1 LAAAILHFGQEIDE
15 CFPLLRQR
23 GYSIHCVQNVF
34 DLHQARQ
41 SGAGYDLV
49 SSTNVEN
56 SDSWVAADE
65 ARKHLLVPAILFHVK
80 ADLQS
85 PQGKLGSAKFE
96 NSDYDLVIPADES
109 SQCWIPKVNELVSL
123 GQRLRGASKRLIA
136 NSKQFRQET
145 AFAIEKTRL
154 EIERAKAQLEQNDLS
169 LPIPNMLADRI
180 LKCKSCGES
189 FVFHAGE
196 QLSFQLHRLMH
207 VPDKCSRCKS
217 DRRAL

>member
-1 LAAAILHFGQEIDE
+1 MAAAILHFGQEIDE

-23 GYSIHCVQNVF
+23 GYSIHCVQNGF
-34 DLHQARQ
+34 DLHHARQ

-49 SSTNVEN
+49 SSTDIEN
-56 SDSWVAADE
+56 EDSWLAADE

-85 PQGKLGSAKFE
+85 PQGKQGLAESE
-96 NSDYDLVIPADES
+96 DSDYDLVIQADDS
-109 SQCWIPKVNELVSL
+109 SQCWIARVDELVLL
-123 GQRLRGASKRLIA
+123 GQRLRGASQRLTA
-136 NSKQFRQET
+136 NSKQLRQQAAIT
-145 AFAIEKTRL
+145 IEKTRM
-154 EIERAKAQLEQNDLS
+154 EIERAKAQFEQNHLS

-196 QLSFQLHRLMH
+196 QLLFQLHRLSH